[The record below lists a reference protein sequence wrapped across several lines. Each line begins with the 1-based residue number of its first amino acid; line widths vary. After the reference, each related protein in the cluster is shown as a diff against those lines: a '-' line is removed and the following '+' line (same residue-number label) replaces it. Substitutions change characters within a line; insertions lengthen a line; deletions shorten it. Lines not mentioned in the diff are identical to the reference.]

1 MMPVDAE
8 EAALVHSVALVPAD
22 WAATSYGFQ
31 YPLALKVRDG
41 RVEVAKAVRRDYSQS
56 GLRGVWYFA
65 YDDVDVLAYL
75 RQVCDP
81 SGRHRWVEV
90 ARCYLT
96 PEKCE
101 KIAVAINKVWQ
112 KGGGVDDVI
121 RAVESAEVEP

>member
-1 MMPVDAE
+1 MSAE
-8 EAALVHSVALVPAD
+8 ETMLAHSVALVPAD
-22 WAATSYGFQ
+22 WVATSYSFQ
-31 YPLALKVRDG
+31 YPLALKVRGG
-41 RVEVAKAVRRDYSQS
+41 RAEVAKVARKDYSQS

-101 KIAVAINKVWQ
+101 KIAAVVNEVWRR
-112 KGGGVDDVI
+112 GGGVDDVI
-121 RAVESAEVEP
+121 RAVESAGL

>member
-1 MMPVDAE
+1 MI
-8 EAALVHSVALVPAD
+8 AAAGNASSRHMSALLPAD
-22 WAATSYGFQ
+22 WAATGHSFQ
-31 YPLALKVRDG
+31 YPIAVKMRSGVLTVPKP
-41 RVEVAKAVRRDYSQS
+41 VRRDYSQS

-101 KIAVAINKVWQ
+101 KIAAVVNEMWRR
-112 KGGGVDDVI
+112 GGGVDDVI
-121 RAVESAEVEP
+121 RAVESAEL